1 MPNQHSNQLFQLQ
14 ERGNRSTPSR
24 SARIYCSL
32 TLLLDKLQRIVR
44 SDLLASG
51 ERLLD
56 YGCADKPYQWLF
68 QEKFTEY
75 VGADLPGNTKAD
87 LEIGAAGEIPCEACS
102 FDCVLS
108 SQVLEHVIDPQ
119 EYLAE
124 AWRVL
129 RPCGSLILSTHGIW
143 SYHPDPT
150 DYWRWTIE
158 GLQHEIRK
166 AGFQIMMVQ
175 GVFGLE
181 SSALQL
187 WQDAT
192 YERLPAFLQPIYT
205 RFIQAVIGFI
215 ERRQPNKLSNDASIY
230 LILARKL
237 DSQTGE
243 SEETAIPLKTTRT

>member
-1 MPNQHSNQLFQLQ
+1 MASNHSSYGYQLQ
-14 ERGNRSTPSR
+14 ERGNRTAPGR
-24 SARIYCSL
+24 SARTYCAL
-32 TLLLDKLQRIVR
+32 TLLLDRLQRIVR

-68 QEKFTEY
+68 QEKFAEY
-75 VGADLPGNTKAD
+75 AGADLPGNPKAD
-87 LEIGAAGEIPCEACS
+87 LIIGPAGEIPCVEGS

-108 SQVLEHVIDPQ
+108 SQVLEHVVDPQ
-119 EYLAE
+119 QYLKE

-129 RPCGSLILSTHGIW
+129 RPSGSLILTTHGIW
-143 SYHPDPT
+143 PYHPDPN

-158 GLQHEIRK
+158 GLQHEISK
-166 AGFQIMMVQ
+166 VGFQIMMVQ

-181 SSALQL
+181 SAALQL

-192 YERLPAFLQPIYT
+192 YERLPTLLQPIYA
-205 RFIQAVIGFI
+205 RLIQTVIGFI
-215 ERRQPNKLSNDASIY
+215 ERRRPNKPSNDASIY
-230 LILARKL
+230 LVLARKP

-243 SEETAIPLKTTRT
+243 TEETASLPEAV